1 MTMKKILKIV
11 LWSLLALVILFGIAT
26 WAKFGPLVKG
36 ALSVEKLDEGLYY
49 MEYKGDDGFDE
60 LIARGGG
67 KTSGEL
73 ADYVTAFL
81 SKGYYQPSITPAPA
95 QYGCSALTAPTP
107 ENGVLMGRNFDFS
120 SATGLILHT
129 VPKRGYETLTT
140 FNVEFLGFGKDWLPE
155 GFVNQY
161 LALSSLFFALDGI
174 NEKGLAV
181 ADLMAGD
188 DAVTHQETG
197 KPALTTTSAISYL
210 LKNAATVEEA
220 LELLRG
226 IDMHS
231 DIGSA
236 HHYAIADASGKS
248 VVVEYVNNE
257 IVVVDSPAVTNHYLC
272 EEKLNVG
279 LYEGDR
285 RYDFLRAKL
294 AEAGGTLD
302 LRQLTTAI
310 ASVSQPPAQGDR
322 LGTAWTMVMNLTDP
336 AVTYYSRRHFDKP
349 FRFELE
355 RKNP

>member
-1 MTMKKILKIV
+1 MKKILKIV
-11 LWSLLALVILFGIAT
+11 IWSLLALTILFVAGT
-26 WAKFGPLVKG
+26 WMKFGSLIKG
-36 ALSVEKLDEGLYY
+36 AMSVEKLDEGLYY
-49 MEYKGDDGFDE
+49 LEYKGDDGFDE

-67 KTSGEL
+67 RTSGEL
-73 ADYVTAFL
+73 ADYVMEFL
-81 SKGYYQPSITPAPA
+81 SKGYYRPSITPAPA
-95 QYGCSALTAPTP
+95 QYGCSALTARTP

-120 SATGLILHT
+120 SATGLIMHT

-140 FNVEFLGFGKDWLPE
+140 FNVEFLGFGDDWVPE
-155 GFVNQY
+155 GFTNQY
-161 LALSSLFFALDGI
+161 LALSGLFFALDGI

-188 DAVTHQETG
+188 DAVTRQETG

-210 LKNAATVEEA
+210 LKNAATVDEA

-248 VVVEYVNNE
+248 VVVEYVDNDF
-257 IVVVDSPAVTNHYLC
+257 VVVDSPAVTNHYLC
-272 EEKLNVG
+272 EQKLNVG

-285 RYDFLRAKL
+285 RYDFLRQQL
-294 AEAGGTLD
+294 QEAGGTMD

-322 LGTAWTMVMNLTDP
+322 LGTAWTMVMNLTDRT
-336 AVTYYSRRHFDKP
+336 VTYYSRRHFDKP
-349 FRFELE
+349 LHFKLDR
-355 RKNP
+355 

>member
-1 MTMKKILKIV
+1 MKKILKIV
-11 LWSLLALVILFGIAT
+11 LWSLLTLTILFLVGA
-26 WAKFGPLVKG
+26 WVKFGPMVKG
-36 ALSVEKLDEGLYY
+36 AMSVKKLDEGLYY

-67 KTSGEL
+67 HTSGEL
-73 ADYVTAFL
+73 ADYVMEFL
-81 SKGYYQPSITPAPA
+81 SKGYYRPSITPAPA
-95 QYGCSALTAPTP
+95 QYGCSALTARTP

-120 SATGLILHT
+120 SATGLIMHT

-140 FNVEFLGFGKDWLPE
+140 FNVEFLGFGDDWVPE

-161 LALSSLFFALDGI
+161 LALSGLFFALDGI

-210 LKNAATVEEA
+210 LKNAATVDEA
-220 LELLRG
+220 LDLLRG

-236 HHYAIADASGKS
+236 HHYAIADATGKS
-248 VVVEYVNNE
+248 VVVEYVDNE

-272 EEKLNVG
+272 EQKLNVG

-285 RYDFLRAKL
+285 RYDFLRQQL
-294 AEAGGTLD
+294 QEAGGQMD

-310 ASVSQPPAQGDR
+310 ASVSQPPAQGDW
-322 LGTAWTMVMNLTDP
+322 LGTAWTMIMNLTDRT
-336 AVTYYSRRHFDKP
+336 VTYYSRRHFDKP
-349 FRFELE
+349 FRFELQ
-355 RKNP
+355 R